1 MKKLNNNENLI
12 TSNKFV
18 KGRYKLTKEEQN
30 FIYLMISQINKEDKN
45 FFEYRIHITEL
56 ENRELTQKNYQ
67 RYREFAD
74 NLFKKSL
81 RIEDDIQI
89 INANW
94 FSSLTYIKDTGY
106 IYACFD
112 PKLKPYFL
120 ELKKE
125 FVKSKLTTLLQ
136 FKSKYSSRLYL
147 LLKSDFDRQK
157 SYKSKLLVNYEITN
171 LHLKF
176 ELPKSYIDFYSK
188 FKNMFLI
195 KAVDEINEKTELNVS
210 YKEIK
215 TGRKIT
221 EIEFCISSKVK
232 EEKKEIEK
240 NNFIE
245 SPRPTKLKSK
255 INLSLKPS
263 NIKPLSPE
271 LLGIEEPTNYYPSF
285 TNSNL
290 RNLLSDFNK
299 DHQDILINDC
309 KLKEKDIR
317 AILKKYDVD
326 SLIEICDVIYNKY
339 EKIKNHQ
346 AFFRSQLKFLD
357 EYFYS

>member
-1 MKKLNNNENLI
+1 MKKLNNNQSLI
-12 TSNKFV
+12 ASNKLV
-18 KGRYKLTKEEQN
+18 RGRYKLTKEEQN
-30 FIYLMISQINKEDKN
+30 FIYLMITQINKEDKD
-45 FFEYRIHITEL
+45 FYEYKIHISDL
-56 ENRELTQKNYQ
+56 ESKELTQKNYKQ
-67 RYREFAD
+67 YKEFAI
-74 NLFKKSL
+74 NLSKKGL
-81 RIEDDIQI
+81 LIEDDKRILSS
-89 INANW
+89 NW
-94 FSSLTYIKDTGY
+94 FSSLEYIKDTGY

-120 ELKKE
+120 ELKQE
-125 FVKSKLTTLLQ
+125 FVKAKLPLLLS

-157 SYKSKLLVNYEITN
+157 NYKSKLLVNYEITN

-245 SPRPTKLKSK
+245 SPRPTKLRSK
-255 INLSLKPS
+255 INPSLKPS
-263 NIKPLSPE
+263 NIKPLSRE
-271 LLGIEEPTNYYPSF
+271 LLGLDPTENL
-285 TNSNL
+285 NSNL
-290 RNLLSDFNK
+290 RSLLSEFNRN
-299 DHQDILINDC
+299 HQDILINDC
-309 KLKEKDIR
+309 KFKEKDIR

-346 AFFRSQLKFLD
+346 AFFRSQLKSLD